1 MMTLEVRGDGDM
13 PATDLGY
20 LLHKHPD
27 RMQTFDTSQ
36 GAARVFYPRA
46 GVHECRVALHVD
58 GEGVRSRD
66 EAQRHVSTIPYAASS
81 RFVVAVGKVFGDA
94 LAGRCAR
101 PELVEQSWPIAISVP
116 SVPIGGPVG
125 PEELF
130 RPLGWDV
137 EVSRQPLRPA
147 AWGDSPYAAV
157 SLQGRHTVRDALRHV
172 CVLLPVIADDKHYFV
187 DELEIDKLERLG
199 DGWLST
205 HPHRDRIISGYVK
218 RVRPLVDLAVER
230 LTDAD
235 PTDADPSDAD
245 PTGPEPTD
253 QRRAETPGTA
263 RQAGSVVAARRES
276 LARRRLE
283 AVAESVRAAHGR
295 SVLDLGCGEGR
306 LLDALAA
313 DGTHP
318 RLAGVDVSVT
328 ALHRATER
336 LGRRRDVDLWQSSL
350 MYADSRCR
358 GFDVAVLMEVIE
370 HIDQTRLPVA
380 VATVFDGMAP
390 RTVVVTTPNREHNA
404 RYGLGDDEFRH
415 PDHRFEFTRA
425 EFARWCDD
433 VATEYR
439 YTVALGEIGD
449 PDAEVGAPTQSAV
462 FTRIDEV
469 SR

>member
-1 MMTLEVRGDGDM
+1 MMTLEVRGDGET
-13 PATDLGY
+13 PSTDLGY

-27 RMQTFDTSQ
+27 RMQSFDTSQ
-36 GAARVFYPRA
+36 GTARVFYPRA
-46 GVHECRVALHVD
+46 SAQECRVALHVD

-81 RFVVAVGKVFGDA
+81 RFVVAIGKVFGDA

-101 PELVEQSWPIAISVP
+101 PELVEHSWPIAITVP
-116 SVPIGGPVG
+116 SVPVGGALG
-125 PEELF
+125 PDELF
-130 RPLGWDV
+130 TPLGWSV
-137 EVSRQPLRPA
+137 GVSRQPLAPSG
-147 AWGDSPYAAV
+147 WGDSPYATV
-157 SLQGRHTVRDALRHV
+157 TLEGRHTVRDALRHL

-218 RVRPLVDLAVER
+218 RVRPLVDLAVDR
-230 LTDAD
+230 LTGAD
-235 PTDADPSDAD
+235 PIGPDTADSRVALPQES
-245 PTGPEPTD
+245 
-253 QRRAETPGTA
+253 A
-263 RQAGSVVAARRES
+263 RQAGSTVADRREG
-276 LARRRLE
+276 LARRRLD
-283 AVAESVRAAHGR
+283 AVVESVRAARGR

-313 DGTHP
+313 DGACT
-318 RLAGVDVSVT
+318 RLAGVDVSVA
-328 ALHRATER
+328 ALRRAAER
-336 LGRRRDVDLWQSSL
+336 LERRRDVDLWQSSL
-350 MYADSRCR
+350 MYGDTRCR

-370 HIDQTRLPVA
+370 HIDQARLPVA
-380 VATVFDGMAP
+380 VASVFDGMAP
-390 RTVVVTTPNREHNA
+390 ATVVVTTPNRDHNS
-404 RYGLGDDEFRH
+404 RYGLGPDEYRH

-425 EFARWCDD
+425 EFARWCAD
-433 VATEYR
+433 VADEYR
-439 YTVALGEIGD
+439 YTVVLGEIGD

>member
-1 MMTLEVRGDGDM
+1 MMTLEVRGDRDT

-36 GAARVFYPRA
+36 GTARVFYPGA

-66 EAQRHVSTIPYAASS
+66 ETERHVSTIPYAASS
-81 RFVVAVGKVFGDA
+81 RFVVAIGKVFGDA

-101 PELVEQSWPIAISVP
+101 PELVEHSWPIAITVP
-116 SVPIGGPVG
+116 SVPIGGQVG
-125 PEELF
+125 PDELF
-130 RPLGWDV
+130 TPLGWRV

-147 AWGDSPYAAV
+147 GWGDSPYAGV
-157 SLQGRHTVRDALRHV
+157 SLQGRHTVRDALRHL

-218 RVRPLVDLAVER
+218 RVRPLVDLAVDR
-230 LTDAD
+230 LTGSDPTDAD
-235 PTDADPSDAD
+235 PTDADP
-245 PTGPEPTD
+245 TGPGTAD
-253 QRRAETPGTA
+253 QRGAETPGTA
-263 RQAGSVVAARRES
+263 RQAGSAVAARRES
-276 LARRRLE
+276 LARRRLD
-283 AVAESVRAAHGR
+283 AVVESVRAAHGR

-306 LLDALAA
+306 LLAALAA
-313 DGTHP
+313 DGTHT
-318 RLAGVDVSVT
+318 RLAGVDVSVA
-328 ALHRATER
+328 ALNRAAER
-336 LGRRRDVDLWQSSL
+336 FGRRRDVALWQSSL
-350 MYADSRCR
+350 MYADFRCR

-380 VATVFDGMAP
+380 VASVFDGMAP
-390 RTVVVTTPNREHNA
+390 GTVVVTTPNREHNS

-433 VATEYR
+433 VAAEYR

-462 FTRIDEV
+462 FTRIDEE